1 MTKTHDMLYNVAGH
15 RGGTCCY
22 RLRIYHGLAPT
33 RPVVLLTQIEVHGG
47 TSITH
52 MAEEL
57 ALQIWHEF
65 LPAVPRHD
73 GVRWVEHYPP
83 HGRHY
88 AHPTKGT
95 VFEHAEDFD
104 WVTFSAGRD
113 RRSGHPTLVHP
124 HWTRTDR
131 AHLEAILGQRVE

>member
-1 MTKTHDMLYNVAGH
+1 MTKMHDMIYAFKGYH
-15 RGGTCCY
+15 GGASCC
-22 RLRIYHGLAPT
+22 RLRIYHGPADTP
-33 RPVVLLTQIEVHGG
+33 PVVIVTQVEVNGG

-65 LPAVPRHD
+65 LPAVPLD
-73 GVRWVEHYPP
+73 GGFRWVKHYPP

-88 AHPTKGT
+88 EHPTKGT

-104 WVTFSAGRD
+104 WVTFAVGRD
-113 RRSGHPTLVHP
+113 RRTGRTLLVHP
-124 HWTRTDR
+124 QWKHTDR
-131 AHLEAILGQRVE
+131 AILEAVLGQDVE